1 MHRRNTARAVIA
13 RSNDGLVRPSIT
25 GGYMTGE
32 RKSKT
37 LMRDKQ
43 IPDSSRRTV
52 ALRLGGLG
60 SHVASLPASRRRRGP
75 VALRLQLSLS
85 LPLAILP
92 SFIACLPWL
101 RNKTAIADFSNDAGD
116 VSWPAHLAKTVRVRR
131 EVWPLR
137 GKNFRQVI
145 EYLLAQRGRR
155 LRHALLCNHPVQ
167 GVLPGLTG

>member
-1 MHRRNTARAVIA
+1 
-13 RSNDGLVRPSIT
+13 
-25 GGYMTGE
+25 MTGE

-37 LMRDKQ
+37 VMRDKQ

-101 RNKTAIADFSNDAGD
+101 RNKAAIADFSNDAGD
-116 VSWPAHLAKTVRVRR
+116 VSWSAHLARTVRVRR
-131 EVWPLR
+131 EVWSLR

-155 LRHALLCNHPVQ
+155 LRHALLCNHPVE
-167 GVLPGLTG
+167 GVLPGLTA